1 MALQKVKDTMRTT
14 TALDGSKLSNDSITL
29 AHMASGTDG
38 QVITYSAAGDPV
50 AIGPGTAGEV
60 LTSAGANLPQT
71 FAEAGGGAWNVI
83 GTSVADGSTG
93 SLIVQ
98 GITSAY
104 HQYAICFSGLRFSG
118 NASGALLMRFGDAGG
133 IHSAAGDYAQIQT
146 SSEANLW
153 NGTTGY
159 QNKIIASGSSGGGS
173 ARGAGGQNHIQ
184 LTSSSGGADNPVTGG
199 IHPTNGMFYLTTQ
212 GGVVGCSNTL
222 IGMMSTGK
230 PTTWEMKGHSVF
242 GWKDPPIA
250 LTQVQIY
257 PDSSEKFNSGRMTIW
272 GIAHA

>member
-14 TALDGSKLSNDSITL
+14 TALDATKLANDSITL

-50 AIGPGTAGEV
+50 AIGPGAAGEV

-71 FAEAGGGAWNVI
+71 FAEAGGGAWNFI
-83 GTSVADGSTG
+83 GTSVADVSDD
-93 SLIVQ
+93 LIVT
-98 GITSAY
+98 GLTSAY
-104 HQYAICFSGLRFSG
+104 YQYAICLSGLRFSG
-118 NASGALLMRFGDAGG
+118 DHAGGLSMRFGDSSG
-133 IHSAAGDYAQIQT
+133 IHSAAGDYAQVQT
-146 SSEANLW
+146 TNEVNLW

-159 QNKIIASGSSGGGS
+159 QNKRVASGSPGNNA
-173 ARGAGGQNHIQ
+173 ARGAGGQSYIE
-184 LTSSSGGADNPVTGG
+184 LTSSAGGSGNSVTSG
-199 IHPTNGMFYLTTQ
+199 IHPTTGMYFLTSQ
-212 GGVVGCSNTL
+212 GGTVNCSNTI
-222 IGMMSTGK
+222 IGQSTSSKGAS
-230 PTTWEMKGHSVF
+230 WELKGQNLF

-257 PDSSEKFNSGRMTIW
+257 PDGSEKINSGRMTIW